1 MVVEDKP
8 ELYDIPIEDLELW
21 KEANVRK
28 QNVLLNIEDLA
39 GNIKKY
45 GVQLPLFVK
54 KKELHKYLIFS
65 GLRRFEASKIAD
77 IETIPCFVFK
87 DITLTEAR
95 ILSFSEN
102 LYREGMT
109 IDDKSRA
116 ANELF
121 KKFRNEEKVAKA
133 LGVKDV
139 QTVRRYLKYDFIPE
153 ELRKFAK
160 KEHGGLF
167 ANEIEDIFFKFP
179 DLKRAI
185 AVAKKLSSLKKGTLH
200 RRKLH
205 ASIKVSHSSDD
216 VGTISKRADKLIHL
230 QTFKIILPDSSS
242 KTIEKVALARK
253 MKIED
258 FLIDIVEK
266 WISRYLSG
274 TTDE

>member
-1 MVVEDKP
+1 MVVDKKP

-28 QNVLLNIEDLA
+28 QEVFLNIEDLA
-39 GNIKKY
+39 GNIKRY
-45 GVQLPLFVK
+45 GVQVPLLVK
-54 KKELHKYLIFS
+54 KKDKHNYLIFS
-65 GLRRFEASKIAD
+65 GQRRFEASKIAGLD
-77 IETIPCFVFK
+77 ELPCFVFEN
-87 DITLTEAR
+87 ITLTEAK

-121 KKFRNEEKVAKA
+121 KQFQNEEKVAKA
-133 LGVKDV
+133 LGVKNV
-139 QTVRRYLKYDFIPE
+139 QTVRRYLKYDFISE
-153 ELRKFAK
+153 ELRKYGK
-160 KEHGGLF
+160 KPYNLF

-179 DLKRAI
+179 DSNRAI
-185 AVAKKLSSLKKGTLH
+185 AVAKKLSSLKKGTVH

-216 VGTISKRADKLIHL
+216 VGTISKRADKLIRL
-230 QTFKIILPDSSS
+230 QTFKIILPDTSS
-242 KTIEKVALARK
+242 KTIEKVALVRK

-258 FLIDIVEK
+258 FLVDIVEE

-274 TTDE
+274 RN